1 MSPRFPTTVAAPKS
15 GAGVE
20 EAVLARYTGPRTRRS
35 RRVGQLLDENKAKY
49 YDRRPYPPGEHGR
62 RRIRET
68 DYLIQLREKQKM
80 RQIYGVL
87 EKQFRRYYR
96 EAARSKGITGD
107 TLLQFLECRLDNVVY
122 RAGLARTRPQARQLV
137 NHGHFRVN
145 NRKVDIPSYRVRAG
159 DVVTVKDRSRDSIV
173 IRQALDTL
181 GERARPGWLEVTP
194 EDRRITVL
202 DIPNRSQ
209 IDTEV
214 QEQLVVELYSK

>member
-1 MSPRFPTTVAAPKS
+1 M
-15 GAGVE
+15 
-20 EAVLARYTGPRTRRS
+20 ARYTGPRTRRS
-35 RRVGQLLDENKAKY
+35 RRVGQLLDDNKAKY

-68 DYLIQLREKQKM
+68 DYLIQMREKQKM

-122 RAGLARTRPQARQLV
+122 RAGFARTRPQARQMV

-145 NRKVDIPSYRVRAG
+145 GRKVDIPSYRVRAG
-159 DVVTVKDRSRDSIV
+159 DVVAVKDRSRDSIV

-181 GERARPGWLEVTP
+181 GERITPGWLEVNP
-194 EDRRITVL
+194 DDRQITVSQ
-202 DIPNRSQ
+202 IPNRSQ